1 MTKLKIELEGE
12 AYADGLATADKF
24 IETMTERLAKIEE
37 LAEANLDA
45 VYAIAEAIK
54 DLVKAKEILDAGE
67 QQHG

>member
-1 MTKLKIELEGE
+1 MTKLTIELEGD

-45 VYAIAEAIK
+45 VDAIADAIK
-54 DLVKAKEILDAGE
+54 HLQNAKEILDASE
-67 QQHG
+67 